1 VERGVA
7 KVYDKSMFSKPFVV
21 LDLETSGIDPKRDDI
36 IEVAMI
42 RYENGKEVARYDD
55 LIKLDYKLPE
65 IITIIT
71 GITDKDLEENGKDRE
86 EVFAE
91 VERVIKD
98 AYIVAHN
105 SSFDVGFLRA
115 KGVDL
120 DNILGTIDTIPLAQI
135 LMPEAPSYSLE
146 SLTDDLEIAHKQ
158 KHRAMGDVEATLDL
172 LKHLWKKGGA
182 IPKASMNEIRE
193 FLPRADWD
201 AEVFFEELKSTTSKS
216 KGDVVQV
223 SDMNLEVK
231 SGVRKALELDEI
243 FGENGALGQTM
254 DDSESRPQQ
263 VEMSQ
268 NVLSAFQQGY
278 HLICEAP
285 TGVGKSLAYLAAAAN
300 MAIENKSK
308 VVISTNT
315 INLQEQLFQKDIPL
329 LQSIYKEATGHSG
342 VRAALLK
349 GRSHYLCLRRLAEFK
364 RRPRLTDQE
373 LVLLIKI
380 IVWQAW
386 HEGGDRCNIHL
397 SREETLIWDFELS
410 ADQKYCTPQKCK
422 TYGDCYLHEARKK
435 AEKADIIV
443 VNHALLCA
451 DLESDGSLLPDYQYL
466 VVDEAHHF
474 ETVATKAFGM
484 EIKQESLAIPIKA
497 IKNHLDDLKRRFA
510 GTLFMGSKVFES
522 IDPILDE
529 VPELDQALENFFSI
543 LVLFVSRNVPDSGF
557 IEHLLIDKIIG
568 ASEEWMNLGHSFE
581 ELHGRIIAWL
591 SGLRKFAQ
599 ALELSD
605 SDDFPEQSD
614 FTDELMQEIQI
625 LAEELGNVQSFFEN
639 DADSKKLIRW
649 ITSDMKGAIT
659 IYMAPLMLG
668 DELQQRLYEEKKSII
683 LTSATLGVKL
693 VSPDETEQHPFTYLR
708 QMLGLDERFEELI
721 LESPFD
727 FEKQTYVIT
736 PTDLRPVQ
744 ARDSINQVGEF
755 FVKLIRAVG
764 GSMMGLFT
772 SHGALEKVYL
782 HLMHKF
788 SPKDP
793 KVLAQRI
800 SGGRAKV
807 MKAYM
812 NNPKNSVLMGTNSF
826 WEGVDIQGEALTT
839 LVIHKL
845 PFDVPSDPI
854 FKARSGMFNNSFMEY
869 SVPRAILRFRQGFGR
884 LIRSKND
891 YGAMIVLDNRV
902 LTKEYG
908 KMFLQAL
915 PDGVLIDQME
925 LEEVPEKVKEWL
937 ELSKSS

>member
-1 VERGVA
+1 
-7 KVYDKSMFSKPFVV
+7 MFSQPFVV
-21 LDLETSGIDPKRDDI
+21 LDLETSGVDPKRDDI

-55 LIKLDYKLPE
+55 LIKIDYKLKE

-71 GITDKDLEENGKDRE
+71 GITDKDLEENGKDQE
-86 EVFAE
+86 DVFNE
-91 VERVIKD
+91 INRVIEG

-105 SSFDVGFLRA
+105 SAFDVGFLRA
-115 KGVDL
+115 KGIDL
-120 DNILGTIDTIPLAQI
+120 ENILGTIDTIPLAQI
-135 LMPEAPSYSLE
+135 LMSEAPSYSLE
-146 SLTDDLEIAHKQ
+146 SLTDDLGISHKN

-172 LKHLWKKGGA
+172 LKHLWKLGGE
-182 IPKASMNEIRE
+182 IPKTSLNEIKD

-201 AEVFFEELKSTTSKS
+201 AGVFFEGLKGSTSKS
-216 KGDVVQV
+216 SASKVKVLPQDLE
-223 SDMNLEVK
+223 MNN
-231 SGVRKALELDEI
+231 GIRKALELDEI
-243 FGENGALGQTM
+243 FDENGALGQVM
-254 DDSESRPQQ
+254 EDSESRPQQ
-263 VEMSQ
+263 VEMAQ
-268 NVLSAFQQGY
+268 GVLSAFQEGY

-285 TGVGKSLAYLAAAAN
+285 TGIGKSLAYLASAAN
-300 MAIENKSK
+300 MAITNKSK

-349 GRSHYLCLRRLAEFK
+349 GRSHYMCLRRLAEFK
-364 RRPRLTDQE
+364 RRPRLTEGE

-386 HEGGDRCNIHL
+386 HDGGDSSNIHL
-397 SREETLIWDFELS
+397 TREESLIWNFELS
-410 ADQKYCTPQKCK
+410 ADQQYCSPQKCK
-422 TYGDCYLHEARKK
+422 AYGSCYLHEARKR
-435 AEKADIIV
+435 AENANIIV

-451 DLESDGSLLPDYQYL
+451 DLDAEGSLLPDYNYL

-474 ETVATKAFGM
+474 ETVATKAFGV
-484 EIKQESLAIPIKA
+484 EIKQESLSIPIKT

-510 GTLFMGSKVFES
+510 GTLFMGSKSFES

-529 VPELDQALENFFSI
+529 VPDLDQALENFFSI

-557 IEHLLIDKIIG
+557 IEHLLIDKVVG
-568 ASEEWMNLGHSFE
+568 ASEEWMNIGASFE
-581 ELHGRIIAWL
+581 ELHGRIKQWV

-599 ALELSD
+599 ALELAE

-614 FTDELMQEIQI
+614 FTVELMQEIQI
-625 LAEELGNVQSFFEN
+625 LAEELGHVQNFFEN
-639 DADSKKLIRW
+639 DDDSKKLIRW

-668 DELQQRLYEEKKSII
+668 EELQGRLYEEKKSII

-693 VSPDETEQHPFTYLR
+693 VSADETEQHPFTYFR
-708 QMLGLDERFEELI
+708 QMLGLGEQFEELI

-727 FEKQTYVIT
+727 YEKQAYVIT

-744 ARDSINQVGEF
+744 AKDSIEQVGAF
-755 FVKLIRAVG
+755 FTKLIRAVG

-782 HLMHKF
+782 HLMHHF
-788 SPKDP
+788 TPKDP

-812 NNPKNSVLMGTNSF
+812 NNPTNSVLMGTNSF

-839 LVIHKL
+839 LVIHKI

-854 FKARSGMFNNSFMEY
+854 FKARSGMFNNPFMEY

-884 LIRSKND
+884 LIRSKKD
-891 YGAMIVLDNRV
+891 YGAMIVLDNRM
-902 LTKEYG
+902 LTKDYG

-915 PDGVLIDQME
+915 PHGVLIDQME

-937 ELSKSS
+937 ELSKA

>member
-1 VERGVA
+1 
-7 KVYDKSMFSKPFVV
+7 MFSKPFVV

-36 IEVAMI
+36 IEVAMV

-55 LIKLDYKLPE
+55 LIKIGYKLPE

-71 GITDKDLEENGKDRE
+71 GITDKDLEKNGKERAD
-86 EVFAE
+86 VFAE
-91 VERVIKD
+91 VEKVIKG

-105 SSFDVGFLRA
+105 SAFDVGFLRA
-115 KGVDL
+115 KGIKL
-120 DNILGTIDTIPLAQI
+120 DILGTIDTIPLAQI
-135 LMPEAPSYSLE
+135 LIPEAPSYSLE
-146 SLTDDLEIAHKQ
+146 SLTDDLGISHEN

-172 LKHLWKKGGA
+172 FKLLWKKGGE
-182 IPKASMNEIRE
+182 IPKASLAEIRE
-193 FLPRADWD
+193 FLLRADWD
-201 AEVFFEELKSTTSKS
+201 AGIFFDELKPVSPKS
-216 KGDVVQV
+216 KADKAQV
-223 SDMNLEVK
+223 TAQDSEL
-231 SGVRKALELDEI
+231 SGVRKALDLNEI
-243 FGENGALGQTM
+243 FGEGGAMGRTM
-254 DDSESRPQQ
+254 ESSESRPQQ
-263 VEMSQ
+263 VKMSQ

-300 MAIENKSK
+300 MAIANKSK

-329 LQSIYKEATGHSG
+329 LQSIYREATGHPG

-364 RRPRLTDQE
+364 RRPRLTEDE
-373 LVLLIKI
+373 LILLIKI

-386 HEGGDRCNIHL
+386 HEGGDSSDIHL
-397 SREETLIWDFELS
+397 SREEVLIWDFELS
-410 ADQKYCTPQKCK
+410 ADQQYCSPQKCK
-422 TYGDCYLHEARKK
+422 AYGECYLYAARQK
-435 AEKADIIV
+435 AENADIIV

-451 DLESDGSLLPDYQYL
+451 DLEAEGSLLPDYRYL

-474 ETVATKAFGM
+474 EEVATKAFGI
-484 EIKQESLAIPIKA
+484 EIKQESLSIPIKA
-497 IKNHLDDLKRRFA
+497 IKNHLDDLKRRFS
-510 GTLFMGSKVFES
+510 GTLFTGSKVFES

-557 IEHLLIDKIIG
+557 IEHLLVDKIVG
-568 ASEEWMNLGHSFE
+568 ASEEWLNLGASFE
-581 ELHGRIIAWL
+581 ELHERIRGWL
-591 SGLRKFAQ
+591 SGLRKFAS
-599 ALELSD
+599 ALELAESE
-605 SDDFPEQSD
+605 DFPEQSD

-625 LAEELGNVQSFFEN
+625 LSEELGHVHSFFEN
-639 DADSKKLIRW
+639 DHDSKKLIRW

-659 IYMAPLMLG
+659 IYMAPLILG
-668 DELQQRLYEEKKSII
+668 DELKGRLYDEKKSVI

-693 VSPDETEQHPFTYLR
+693 VSPDETEQHPFTYIR
-708 QMLGLDERFEELI
+708 QMLGLDDRFEELI

-727 FEKQTYVIT
+727 FGTQTYVIT
-736 PTDLRPVQ
+736 PIDLRPVQ
-744 ARDSINQVGEF
+744 ARDSINQVGDF

-764 GSMMGLFT
+764 GSLMGLFT
-772 SHGALEKVYL
+772 SHGALERVYL
-782 HLMHKF
+782 HLMHEF
-788 SPKDP
+788 SPNDP

-812 NNPKNSVLMGTNSF
+812 NNPTHSCLLGTNSF

-854 FKARSGMFNNSFMEY
+854 FKARSEMFNNSFMEY

-884 LIRSKND
+884 LIRSKKD
-891 YGAMIVLDNRV
+891 YGVMVILDDRI
-902 LTKEYG
+902 LKKDYG

-915 PDGVLIDQME
+915 PHGVLIDQMK
-925 LEEVPEKVKEWL
+925 LSEVPGKVREWL
-937 ELSKSS
+937 DLSKEKD